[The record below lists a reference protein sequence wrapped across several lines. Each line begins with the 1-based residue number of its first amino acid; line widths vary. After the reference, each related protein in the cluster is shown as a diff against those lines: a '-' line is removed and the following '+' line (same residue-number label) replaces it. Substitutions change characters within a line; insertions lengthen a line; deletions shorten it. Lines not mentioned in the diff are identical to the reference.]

1 VKRRTAWVP
10 QPGARPGDDRPMRFS
25 VDPWDPAYGTSAG
38 GQRGE
43 SSAEVDVEVEVPAG
57 EWAPI
62 DAGPGLAPPSAVL
75 FVDGVRRVD
84 AQVWVHGEG
93 GSVEPGLCAS
103 YAAGVICCCADGGAH
118 LLAADVRRGLF
129 TTAEDGAPLVTTA
142 GRYDVDK
149 VEDKSPETAGV
160 APMQLLS
167 LALQRG
173 LAAAEQDAAELARS
187 GHSTADD
194 LLVVDGP
201 LHERRRLPR
210 AIGFVKTH
218 RSEYLPRDLAGVV
231 AQLRAGQ
238 RTPVFRAGSR
248 FEVYTWYLRLPCAP
262 GAPWAGVVRVECS
275 AELAAAEAA
284 ALAATSQVTLG
295 RFASTEYKDSRA
307 PQNLY
312 PIAGLERALRRRLGE
327 PGVLYRA
334 LRRAAASSGAAA
346 A

>member
-1 VKRRTAWVP
+1 
-10 QPGARPGDDRPMRFS
+10 MRFS

-38 GQRGE
+38 SQLGE
-43 SSAEVDVEVEVPAG
+43 SSAEVDVDVEVPAG

-62 DAGPGLAPPSAVL
+62 EPSPGLAPPSAVL

-84 AQVWVHGEG
+84 AQVWVHGPG
-93 GSVEPGLCAS
+93 GVAEPGLCAS
-103 YAAGVICCCADGGAH
+103 YAAGVVCCCADGGAH
-118 LLAADVRRGLF
+118 VLAADVRRGLF
-129 TTAEDGAPLVTTA
+129 TTAAEGAPLETTA
-142 GRYDVDK
+142 GRYDVAK
-149 VEDKSPETAGV
+149 VEAGTPETVGV

-173 LAAAEQDAAELARS
+173 LAAAEQDVAGMARAE
-187 GHSTADD
+187 HTAPDD

-218 RSEYLPRDLAGVV
+218 RSEYLPAQLVGVV
-231 AQLRAGQ
+231 AELGANQ

-275 AELAAAEAA
+275 AELPAAEAA

-295 RFASTEYKDSRA
+295 RFASAEYKDSRA

-312 PIAGLERALRRRLGE
+312 PIAGLERQLRRRLGE

-334 LRRAAASSGAAA
+334 LRRAAASSGATTAVA
-346 A
+346 

>member
-1 VKRRTAWVP
+1 MTARLP
-10 QPGARPGDDRPMRFS
+10 RPPAGRGEDHPVRFS
-25 VDPWDPAYGTSAG
+25 VDPWDPAYGTSTG
-38 GQRGE
+38 GQLGE
-43 SSAEVDVEVEVPAG
+43 SSAEVDVDVEVPAA
-57 EWAPI
+57 EWAPV
-62 DAGPGLAPPSAVL
+62 DPSPALAPPSAVL

-84 AQVWVHGEG
+84 AQVWVHGPSG
-93 GSVEPGLCAS
+93 VAAPALCAS
-103 YAAGVICCCADGGAH
+103 YAAGVVCCCPDQGAH
-118 LLAADVRRGLF
+118 VVSADVRRGLF
-129 TTAEDGAPLVTTA
+129 TTADEGADLVTAA
-142 GRYDVDK
+142 GRYEAVK
-149 VEDKSPETAGV
+149 TETHTPETAGV

-173 LAAAEQDAAELARS
+173 LMAAEQEVAEQARA
-187 GHSTADD
+187 GHSSADD

-218 RSEYLPRDLAGVV
+218 RSEYLPERLVGVV
-231 AQLRAGQ
+231 AALRAGQ
-238 RTPVFRAGSR
+238 RTPVFRVGSR

-275 AELAAAEAA
+275 AELPAAEAG

-307 PQNLY
+307 PANLY
-312 PIAGLERALRRRLGE
+312 PIAGLERALRRRMGE

-334 LRRAAASSGAAA
+334 LRRAAATSHEPAA
-346 A
+346 

>member
-1 VKRRTAWVP
+1 
-10 QPGARPGDDRPMRFS
+10 MRFS
-25 VDPWDPAYGTSAG
+25 VDPWDPSYGTSAG
-38 GQRGE
+38 DQRGE
-43 SSAEVDVEVEVPAG
+43 SSAEVDVEVEVPAA

-62 DAGPGLAPPSAVL
+62 DPGSELAPPSAVL

-84 AQVWVHGEG
+84 AQVWVHEPG
-93 GSVEPGLCAS
+93 GVASPGLCAS
-103 YAAGVICCCADGGAH
+103 YAAGVMCCCADGAH
-118 LLAADVRRGLF
+118 LLAAEVRRGLF
-129 TTAEDGAPLVTTA
+129 TTADDGAALATAA
-142 GRYDVDK
+142 GRYDVAK
-149 VEDKSPETAGV
+149 VEVKTPEAAGTG
-160 APMQLLS
+160 PMQLLS

-173 LAAAEQDAAELARS
+173 LAAVEQDAAELARS
-187 GHSTADD
+187 QHATADD

-218 RSEYLPRDLAGVV
+218 RSEYLPDQLVGVV
-231 AQLRAGQ
+231 AELRAGQ
-238 RTPVFRAGSR
+238 RTPVFRTGSR

-275 AELAAAEAA
+275 AELPAAEAA

-295 RFASTEYKDSRA
+295 RYASTEYKDSRA

-334 LRRAAASSGAAA
+334 LRRAAVSSGVPASAA
-346 A
+346 